1 MLGEGVEMAE
11 GVGSNTASNNFG
23 RMSPVSSNYTLAD
36 NDASDKGYGIGLG
49 EGVEMAEGASNNTLT
64 GNNASGNNYGIYLTD
79 SSNNTLSSNTAS
91 DNSDWDILIE
101 DSPSNTFTDNT
112 LNGTTVSFTYSG
124 DVSLKGEGSPAA
136 DPTGWHNISKF
147 ISATNHSAGAWL
159 YLNFSYSDSDL
170 TGTMVE
176 SSLTVWKHNGTGWV
190 KDGWDNGRYL
200 DTTGDVVGV
209 NITTFSIFA
218 PMGVPPLHHI
228 NVTPTSKTLGI
239 NESQDFIA
247 RGYAQDGAE
256 ISEYFVF
263 EWAISDA
270 YIGSLTEI
278 NDTATNFTAEH
289 VGITHITA
297 SNGSKTSNEVPVTVD
312 AAEPTNVT
320 VTNGTAIVTSGD
332 VNVTCDFGDDVAG
345 WINITAI
352 GNATNSSDVN
362 QSDPRLGISSGD
374 KVVSGVTVN
383 VSGNITD
390 ELAAG
395 NGTIH
400 IEICYNTTT
409 LAALGID
416 ASTLAIWKYDNDTKK
431 WVQQP
436 STRSGTCV
444 YIDVDHLCTFGLVG
458 SKATGGG
465 SSGGGSGGTYPP
477 GWFGTPTPTVT
488 ATKAPAN
495 ATTAPP
501 GDKVTPVPTKAKTAA
516 AKATAPAAKK
526 DAPGFTA
533 IFVIAGLLAV
543 AYAMMRRRG

>member
-64 GNNASGNNYGIYLTD
+64 GNNASGNGWIGIYLTD

-91 DNSDWDILIE
+91 DNSDSDICID

-112 LNGTTVSFTYSG
+112 LNGTTISFTYSG

-147 ISATNHSAGAWL
+147 ISATNHSAG
-159 YLNFSYSDSDL
+159 FSYSDSDL

-289 VGITHITA
+289 VGISHITA

-312 AAEPTNVT
+312 AAEPTNVA

-362 QSDPRLGISSGD
+362 QSDPRLGLSSGD

-465 SSGGGSGGTYPP
+465 SRTL
-477 GWFGTPTPTVT
+477 
-488 ATKAPAN
+488 
-495 ATTAPP
+495 
-501 GDKVTPVPTKAKTAA
+501 VPTKAKTAA
-516 AKATAPAAKK
+516 AKATAPAAERTAAEKPKK